1 MGKAKGLS
9 TELAA
14 PGAGKVVLMAK
25 PRPPGRPQRPH
36 GPPPQRDR
44 RSEPRDRDHTKTEPQ
59 WVWGL
64 HPVRAALAN
73 KRRTVKRLLA
83 TPQAQAGIAPL
94 AKARGLEPEMVESG
108 RIANLVPPDSVH
120 QGVAALLV
128 PMPAMDI
135 ADALD
140 GVKGVR
146 RVIVLDQVTDPH
158 NIGAILRSA
167 AAFGVAAVIVQDRH
181 TPQVSGIV
189 AKAASGAAEIVPL
202 VRVTNIARAL
212 EELEELGFQRIG
224 LADEATGDLGA
235 IDRKRDLA
243 LILGAEG
250 EGMRRLTRENCDVL
264 VALPTKPEMPS
275 LNVSNACAVALF
287 AILP

>member
-1 MGKAKGLS
+1 
-9 TELAA
+9 
-14 PGAGKVVLMAK
+14 MAK
-25 PRPPGRPQRPH
+25 PRPQGPRRPHRPQNARPEADGRGERRS
-36 GPPPQRDR
+36 GPPKAE
-44 RSEPRDRDHTKTEPQ
+44 SQ

-73 KRRTVKRLLA
+73 KRRTIKRLLA
-83 TPQAQAGIAPL
+83 TPQSQAAITAL
-94 AKARGLEPEMVESG
+94 AKARAVEVEIVESG
-108 RIANLVPPDSVH
+108 RIGNLVPPDSVH
-120 QGVAALLV
+120 QGVAALLT
-128 PMPAMDI
+128 PMEAIDI
-135 ADALD
+135 QDAVE
-140 GVKGVR
+140 GATTPR
-146 RVIVLDQVTDPH
+146 RVVVLDQVTDPH

-212 EELEELGFQRIG
+212 EELEGLGFQRIG
-224 LADEATGDLGA
+224 LADEATGLIGTLDRTRDIA
-235 IDRKRDLA
+235 I
-243 LILGAEG
+243 ILGAEG
-250 EGMRRLTRENCDVL
+250 DGMRRLTRENCDML

-287 AILP
+287 AVLP

>member
-1 MGKAKGLS
+1 
-9 TELAA
+9 
-14 PGAGKVVLMAK
+14 
-25 PRPPGRPQRPH
+25 
-36 GPPPQRDR
+36 
-44 RSEPRDRDHTKTEPQ
+44 
-59 WVWGL
+59 
-64 HPVRAALAN
+64 
-73 KRRTVKRLLA
+73 VKRLLA

>member
-1 MGKAKGLS
+1 MPKQRPKGPHRPQS
-9 TELAA
+9 RQDATR
-14 PGAGKVVLMAK
+14 PQP
-25 PRPPGRPQRPH
+25 PRPERRRDGGDGERRS
-36 GPPPQRDR
+36 GPP
-44 RSEPRDRDHTKTEPQ
+44 KAEPQ

-64 HPVRAALAN
+64 HPVRAALGN
-73 KRRTVKRLLA
+73 SRRTIKRLLA
-83 TPQAQAGIAPL
+83 TPQSQAAIAAL
-94 AKARGLEPEMVESG
+94 AKSRKIEAEIVEPG

-120 QGVAALLV
+120 QGVAALLA
-128 PMPAMDI
+128 PMAAMDI
-135 ADALD
+135 QDAVE
-140 GVKGVR
+140 GVKGPR
-146 RVIVLDQVTDPH
+146 RVVVLDQVTDPH

-224 LADEATGDLGA
+224 LADEATARIGA
-235 IDRKRDLA
+235 LDTSRDLA
-243 LILGAEG
+243 VVLGAEG
-250 EGMRRLTRENCDVL
+250 DGMRRLTRENCDVL

-275 LNVSNACAVALF
+275 LNVSNACAVALY
-287 AILP
+287 AVLP

>member
-1 MGKAKGLS
+1 MPKS
-9 TELAA
+9 
-14 PGAGKVVLMAK
+14 
-25 PRPPGRPQRPH
+25 RPQGPRRHPHTGPQQRPE
-36 GPPPQRDR
+36 QRAVPDRQGER
-44 RSEPRDRDHTKTEPQ
+44 RSGAPKAEPQ

-73 KRRTVKRLLA
+73 KRRTIKRLLA
-83 TPQAQAGIAPL
+83 APQAQGGVAAL
-94 AKARGLEPEMVESG
+94 AKDRNIPVEIVEPG

-120 QGVAALLV
+120 QGVAALLA
-128 PMPAMDI
+128 PMEAMDI
-135 ADALD
+135 QDAVE
-140 GVKGVR
+140 GQPGPR
-146 RVIVLDQVTDPH
+146 RVVVLDQVTDPH
-158 NIGAILRSA
+158 NIGAILRSS

-224 LADEATGDLGA
+224 LADEATGEIGA
-235 IDRKRDLA
+235 LDRTRDLA
-243 LILGAEG
+243 IVLGAEG
-250 EGMRRLTRENCDVL
+250 DGMRRLTRENCDVL
-264 VALPTKPEMPS
+264 VSLPTRPQMPS

-287 AILP
+287 AVLP